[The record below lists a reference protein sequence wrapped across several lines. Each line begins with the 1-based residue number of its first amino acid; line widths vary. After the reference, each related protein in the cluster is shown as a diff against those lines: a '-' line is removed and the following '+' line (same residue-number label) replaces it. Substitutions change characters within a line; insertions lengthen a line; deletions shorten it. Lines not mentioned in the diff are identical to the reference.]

1 MSAFKNSKRGFI
13 LKFLGI
19 ARRVDDLGRIVLPI
33 ELRRQFGIEA
43 GDALDIAV
51 DPDSQAIVLRKT
63 QDECVFCSSREDLRE
78 HRKRRVCRNCVSEMN
93 GGPSNRQA
101 ATAADGGA
109 P

>member
-1 MSAFKNSKRGFI
+1 MGSK

-51 DPDSQAIVLRKT
+51 DPEARSIVLRKT
-63 QDECVFCSSREDLRE
+63 QDECIFCGNREGLRN
-78 HRKRRVCRNCVSEMN
+78 HRDRRVCAGCVSEL
-93 GGPSNRQA
+93 S
-101 ATAADGGA
+101 DGGRSGGSSPSPATPA
-109 P
+109 PYPAPSS